1 LHGLGK
7 IGARLTANVFDE
19 MGTYW
24 AEMAEQNQTE
34 KQLQFLKTQ
43 LKPDGCIL
51 DLACGTGRHTIPLSQ
66 QGFNIVGLDISS
78 KLLKIAKQCFRGV
91 QLVRGDIRF
100 LPFKTEAF
108 TAAISMDTSLG
119 YLPSESDDAQSL
131 KEVRWVLKQKGAVV
145 VDVFN
150 RKNLTAKYHGKT
162 PPAKTKEYPSFFLI
176 QKRRVSDDSD
186 WLCDSWIVRD
196 KACEQVRVF
205 EHTVRLYELESL
217 QRLLES
223 GGFIVNQVYGG
234 YENERFSWDSDR
246 LILIANAK

>member
-1 LHGLGK
+1 MRDLGK

-66 QGFNIVGLDISS
+66 QGLNIVGLDTSL
-78 KLLKIAKQCFRGV
+78 KLLKIAKQRYRRA

-131 KEVRWVLKQKGAVV
+131 SALRRVLGQEGVLV
-145 VDVFN
+145 IDVFN
-150 RKNLTAKYHGKT
+150 RKNLTAKYQGKKRT
-162 PPAKTKEYPSFFLI
+162 PKSKEYPSFFLI
-176 QKRRVSDDSD
+176 QSRTVSNNGE
-186 WLCDSWIVRD
+186 WLCDLWTVRD
-196 KACEQVRVF
+196 KDGGQVRFF
-205 EHTVRLYELESL
+205 EHTVRLYYSTRL
-217 QRLLES
+217 QILLENA
-223 GGFIVNQVYGG
+223 GFAVKEAYGS
-234 YENERFSWDSDR
+234 YEGAKFSPDSPR
-246 LILIANAK
+246 LILVTYAK